1 MNEEPD
7 LGRMIA
13 YCAHLGMRYNEKL
26 LRRDGYDVTPV
37 QSHVLLYLSRRGGQA
52 VNQRE
57 LEKELHLKPSTV
69 NGIVS
74 RLEEKGCITRRAS
87 PTDGRCR
94 LVGLTGAGQARV
106 DAFQAVMADTG
117 RRYASFLT
125 EEEEAALRD
134 MLSRMIEKQIGRA
147 SCRERV
153 CQYV

>member
-94 LVGLTGAGQARV
+94 LVGLTGAG
-106 DAFQAVMADTG
+106 
-117 RRYASFLT
+117 
-125 EEEEAALRD
+125 
-134 MLSRMIEKQIGRA
+134 
-147 SCRERV
+147 
-153 CQYV
+153 

>member
-74 RLEEKGCITRRAS
+74 RLEEKGYIARRTS
-87 PTDGRCR
+87 PTDGRVR
-94 LVGLTGAGQARV
+94 LVSLTDAGCGKL
-106 DAFQAVMADTG
+106 DAFRFTLEEVN
-117 RRYASFLT
+117 RRFGAILT
-125 EEEEAALRD
+125 AEEQEQLGGL
-134 MLSRMIEKQIGRA
+134 LSRIITDLENEVNK
-147 SCRERV
+147 V
-153 CQYV
+153 

>member
-1 MNEEPD
+1 
-7 LGRMIA
+7 
-13 YCAHLGMRYNEKL
+13 MRYNEKL

-37 QSHVLLYLSRRGGQA
+37 QSHVLLYLAHQGDQA

-94 LVGLTGAGQARV
+94 LVSLTEVGQARV
-106 DAFQAVMADTG
+106 DAFRAVMSNTG
-117 RRYASFLT
+117 RRYASILS
-125 EEEEAALRD
+125 EEEETALRD
-134 MLSRMIEKQIGRA
+134 LLSRIIETLE
-147 SCRERV
+147 SEV
-153 CQYV
+153 NNL

>member
-57 LEKELHLKPSTV
+57 LEKEYR
-69 NGIVS
+69 VS
-74 RLEEKGCITRRAS
+74 APR
-87 PTDGRCR
+87 
-94 LVGLTGAGQARV
+94 
-106 DAFQAVMADTG
+106 
-117 RRYASFLT
+117 
-125 EEEEAALRD
+125 AALETS
-134 MLSRMIEKQIGRA
+134 LAYRA
-147 SCRERV
+147 A
-153 CQYV
+153 